1 MRGSSYP
8 RIYLD
13 GIQATA
19 KRYQLHGRPQ
29 EALAYVL
36 LSTKQENITAFAI
49 SALILSQAFYWVC
62 RGIAL
67 IIKALK
73 Q

>member
-1 MRGSSYP
+1 MLC
-8 RIYLD
+8 YLPD
-13 GIQATA
+13 RRTGKANA
-19 KRYQLHGRPQ
+19 V
-29 EALAYVL
+29 AVL
-36 LSTKQENITAFAI
+36 IFA
-49 SALILSQAFYWVC
+49 QAFYWAC